1 MKITSTSTKH
11 RLHVI
16 LRTRIYHLSLL
27 TKNHTR
33 IFECFWEGSFDRW
46 ATRDAARE
54 HGTSREGPVDP
65 NFGIHGGGKKDL
77 GRSNRWGKK
86 VVNPQGIFCFGFKAG
101 IFWKKIGEVD
111 DWSPFNHPEMVQLW
125 KNCVLMRVWWF
136 RCSENWS
143 SPLFAPLIA
152 AWVLWGVCFRQLGAV
167 QGMLRSPNQ
176 ICLDLGKFQVNEL
189 LRCQEESI
197 TYQPK
202 LGWNAAACSLF
213 GDCDEGLVERCWK
226 LACDTVKF
234 DGKDGTRCES
244 SM

>member
-16 LRTRIYHLSLL
+16 LRTRIHIIFHFSQ
-27 TKNHTR
+27 KNHQHVR
-33 IFECFWEGSFDRW
+33 MFWEGSFDRW
-46 ATRDAARE
+46 TTRDAARE

-86 VVNPQGIFCFGFKAG
+86 VVNPQGILL
-101 IFWKKIGEVD
+101 FWFQGGNFLKKNWGSD

-202 LGWNAAACSLF
+202 LGWNLMAKMAKGVKVVCSLSR
-213 GDCDEGLVERCWK
+213 D
-226 LACDTVKF
+226 
-234 DGKDGTRCES
+234 
-244 SM
+244 